1 MARSLNDGGAPVVKT
16 SAVIDSVGNEFKAE
30 RLNPGGAMRLRRAVV
45 SLVAVL
51 LASVVSGPA
60 VNAAQPAKTGFDEKA
75 LADFYRG
82 KTVRIVVGF
91 SAGGGYDQYSRLIAR
106 HISKYISGNP
116 AVIVDNMTGAGSIIA
131 ANHTFNAAPK
141 DGTVIGNISGPIV
154 LEQLFGAPSIQFD
167 MAKFRYLAV
176 PVSETYLMIVVK
188 KTGITK
194 FDDVI
199 GAKSKQVSIGAIP
212 GSTVEHAAILARE
225 VLGANLKVVSG
236 YKGTA
241 DVRLAIESGEVDGFF
256 NTWTSMKVTA
266 FDKVKNGE
274 WIVLAQLSEKPIK
287 DLIIPNVPTIP
298 QITKTPEQRLLLKF
312 GTSTPNEFGKVYVL
326 PPGVPP
332 DRAAALEQAFAKAF
346 TDKELLADADK
357 GKLEIDPLTGDEI
370 QKLVVE
376 FLGMSP
382 ELKGK
387 LQNALKGGKK

>member
-1 MARSLNDGGAPVVKT
+1 
-16 SAVIDSVGNEFKAE
+16 
-30 RLNPGGAMRLRRAVV
+30 MRLRRVIF
-45 SLVAVL
+45 SLVATWF
-51 LASVVSGPA
+51 AFSVFDPA
-60 VNAAQPAKTGFDEKA
+60 VKAAQPAKAGYDEKA
-75 LADFYRG
+75 VADFYRG

-106 HISKYISGNP
+106 HLSKYIPGNP
-116 AVIVDNMTGAGSIIA
+116 NIIVDNMAGAGSIIA

-141 DGTVIGNISGPIV
+141 DGTIIGNISGPII
-154 LEQLFGAPSIQFD
+154 LEQLFANPAVQFD
-167 MAKFRYLAV
+167 LAKFRYLAV
-176 PVSETYLMIVVK
+176 PVSETYLMIATK
-188 KTGITK
+188 KAGVTK

-199 GAKSKQVSIGAIP
+199 GPKAKQLSVGAIP
-212 GSTVEHAAILARE
+212 GSTVEHAPILVRD

-241 DVRLAIESGEVDGFF
+241 DVRLAMDSTEVDGFF
-256 NTWTSMKVTA
+256 NTWTSSKITS

-298 QITKTPEQRLLLKF
+298 QIAKTPEQRLLLKF
-312 GTSTPNEFGKVYVL
+312 GASTPNEFGKVYVL
-326 PPGVPP
+326 PPSVPA
-332 DRAAALEQAFAKAF
+332 DRATALEQAFAKVF

-357 GKLEIDPLTGDEI
+357 GKLEIDPLIGEEI
-370 QKLVVE
+370 HQLVVE